1 MTYRRQLRASSDGRP
16 IVPRAV
22 RQPPGTTVGNVPNTT
37 LPRPC
42 AGVSPEGSMETVAV
56 LDFETTGLSPAC
68 GDRPTEIAVALVRDG
83 QIVDRFQSLMNPGRW
98 IPFEVT
104 SLTGITNDMV
114 AGAAP
119 VAKVMREAARFVGRM
134 PIVAHNAAFDS
145 RFWKAEL
152 DHLSIPT
159 GAPFACTMLLSRRLY
174 PRFPNHRLGTL
185 VELLHLPKAGRA
197 HRAMADA
204 EMTSHLW
211 CRIAHDVTASYGVA
225 DAGHDLLT
233 KVQRV
238 PRARVPDVLA
248 GGR

>member
-1 MTYRRQLRASSDGRP
+1 
-16 IVPRAV
+16 
-22 RQPPGTTVGNVPNTT
+22 
-37 LPRPC
+37 
-42 AGVSPEGSMETVAV
+42 METVAV

-83 QIVDRFQSLMNPGRW
+83 RIVDRFQSLMNPGRW
-98 IPFEVT
+98 IPSEVT
-104 SLTGITNDMV
+104 SLTGITNEMV
-114 AGAAP
+114 ADAP
-119 VAKVMREAARFVGRM
+119 PVSKVMREAARFVGCT

-152 DHLSIPT
+152 DPLSIPT
-159 GAPFACTMLLSRRLY
+159 GPPFACTLLLSRRLY

-185 VELLHLPKAGRA
+185 VDLLHLPKAARA

-211 CRIAHDVTASYGVA
+211 CRITRDVIDGHGLV
-225 DAGHDLLT
+225 DVGHDLLT

-238 PRARVPDVLA
+238 PRAKMASFL
-248 GGR
+248 GGEK